1 MKVGSV
7 WHESRCLLLAKVRV
21 HRAHSANGQIET
33 SEELSNYRSSAR
45 GSSHRDDLKEENSQ
59 TWLYILIS
67 FYEKSPETSWSQP
80 DINLSVCI
88 PNVNMYNLDL
98 KMGELLLVVPKQ
110 RSECTI
116 ISLLL
121 LIKQMSLNNNGQ
133 MFQRKLCNHRKAVF
147 SAELN

>member
-1 MKVGSV
+1 
-7 WHESRCLLLAKVRV
+7 
-21 HRAHSANGQIET
+21 
-33 SEELSNYRSSAR
+33 
-45 GSSHRDDLKEENSQ
+45 
-59 TWLYILIS
+59 
-67 FYEKSPETSWSQP
+67 
-80 DINLSVCI
+80 
-88 PNVNMYNLDL
+88 MYNLDL